1 MKTLL
6 HITALALAMAIS
18 VPVFAQESDASGEKA
33 EQSSGDSAS
42 SEDSGDVQVA
52 TGDVLSQLEYHD
64 PLSGQPAVRRRVL
77 YLPKRIELTPSLG
90 VTFLQDFRHTM
101 TIGLKTEYHFNDYLS
116 LGVAGHFRIYSME
129 SGLTDE
135 MLGTLPSTMS
145 TNTWVD
151 PTPSK
156 AAMKAALDDV
166 GWYANL
172 YLAYTPAFGKMG
184 IFATYFFNFDV
195 YFMGGGA
202 AVYLNPGN
210 LSGYADTPD
219 APASGKLHIIYKD
232 GYENGGLK
240 YGPMAG
246 LGIRVYINRW
256 IAFNTEFRW
265 MYIKRNDA
273 GFDRT
278 GDYVVSQV
286 NGKPWLIVDEN
297 DEAWESLMFF
307 HFGASLF
314 YPRWAPRS
322 E

>member
-1 MKTLL
+1 MRTFLNIAL
-6 HITALALAMAIS
+6 LALAMAVS
-18 VPVFAQESDASGEKA
+18 GPALAQDDAADSGQDGQGAKSGE
-33 EQSSGDSAS
+33 ETGQD
-42 SEDSGDVQVA
+42 SEDVKIS
-52 TGDVLSQLEYHD
+52 TSEVLSNLEYHD
-64 PLSGQPAVRRRVL
+64 PLAGQPAVRRRIL
-77 YLPKRIELTPSLG
+77 YLPKRIEATPALG

-101 TIGLKTEYHFNDYLS
+101 TIGAKVEYHFNDYLS
-116 LGVAGHFRIYSME
+116 LGASGHFGFYSMD

-135 MLGTLPSTMS
+135 MEDTLPSQMS
-145 TNTWVD
+145 SNTWVD

-166 GWYANL
+166 SWYTNL

-195 YFMGGGA
+195 YFMGGAA
-202 AVYLNPGN
+202 AVYLKPGD
-210 LSGYADTPD
+210 LSGYVDTPQ
-219 APASGKLHIIYKD
+219 APASGKLHIVYKD
-232 GYENGGLK
+232 GYKNGGMR

-246 LGIRVYINRW
+246 LGIRVYLNRW
-256 IAFNTEFRW
+256 IAFNTEFKW

-278 GDYVVSQV
+278 GDSIEV

-307 HFGASLF
+307 HFGVSFF
-314 YPRWAPRS
+314 YPQWAPRS